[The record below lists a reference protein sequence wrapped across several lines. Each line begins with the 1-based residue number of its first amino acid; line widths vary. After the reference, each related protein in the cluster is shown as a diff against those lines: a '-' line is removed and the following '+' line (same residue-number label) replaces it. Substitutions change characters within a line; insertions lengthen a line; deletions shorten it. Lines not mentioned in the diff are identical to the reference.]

1 MLRQEAQRSQHQ
13 QPLPFV
19 HHLAA
24 AALASPAFATAC
36 YPLERLSSQVIMT
49 LDMRNMQQLWQG
61 Q

>member
-1 MLRQEAQRSQHQ
+1 MLRQEAQHLQHQ

-36 YPLERLSSQVIMT
+36 CLLEAYDHR
-49 LDMRNMQQLWQG
+49 
-61 Q
+61 